1 MAKFAQ
7 PFHGTIWL
15 ERSGTIL
22 RKPLRH
28 SNFDA
33 VPGGTLNPSRQYLKL
48 SLRGRSVPPHLLG
61 VRSGTIGRNSPHHRH
76 ASVESRNP
84 AIINSAGP
92 PRCAS
97 RRPRSMS
104 TAKTIAR
111 SAARVSQRVFVLAR
125 RPVTRLETL
134 TSGLPIASNHHI
146 GTPFGPSPK
155 RSDAKQLILLHQSS
169 SRPRFAHSV
178 HRSEGTSARALSA
191 ILTLVERKG
200 REGQALG
207 ATEALSNG
215 NARMFDIQPEVRGVG
230 GGWPEDQSL
239 TRYST

>member
-1 MAKFAQ
+1 VQAGAHVQ
-7 PFHGTIWL
+7 CQLP
-15 ERSGTIL
+15 
-22 RKPLRH
+22 KPSPDQQRESASAFLCLP
-28 SNFDA
+28 A
-33 VPGGTLNPSRQYLKL
+33 V
-48 SLRGRSVPPHLLG
+48 
-61 VRSGTIGRNSPHHRH
+61 
-76 ASVESRNP
+76 
-84 AIINSAGP
+84 
-92 PRCAS
+92 
-97 RRPRSMS
+97 
-104 TAKTIAR
+104 
-111 SAARVSQRVFVLAR
+111 
-125 RPVTRLETL
+125 PVTRLETL

-215 NARMFDIQPEVRGVG
+215 NARMFDIQPEVRG
-230 GGWPEDQSL
+230 GGWGVAGRSVAHPILDVNPLFRGLFRRNPSL
-239 TRYST
+239 PKSARLSPRKSRSAKTQPWLSIASRVMSATREAVRSQNAPATVSESWRGMLP